1 MANINLS
8 QSHSAR
14 NDGNNGSSFDK
25 SLIISRGLI
34 VFSVGGWLGLSA
46 YNASLAKQSTA
57 KDQEITDKIAKLEN
71 TSVDRVIDFQE
82 RLKNINDK
90 LSMTDVSSQDM
101 FVLVEK
107 SMVVGSS
114 LDGYKYNTMDKTLSL
129 KIVSNDFMIAARQV
143 MSFKSNSAFKVV
155 TVTDSKKQ
163 ENGTVVSN
171 VVISL

>member
-8 QSHSAR
+8 QSHPAR
-14 NDGNNGSSFDK
+14 SGNNESSFDK
-25 SLIISRGLI
+25 SLAISIALI

-46 YNASLAKQSTA
+46 YNASLAKQASV
-57 KDQEITDKIAKLEN
+57 KDQEITDKIAKLES

-82 RLKNINDK
+82 RLTNVSGK

-101 FVLVEK
+101 FVLVQK
-107 SMVVGSS
+107 SMVAGAS
-114 LDGYKYNTMDKTLSL
+114 LDGYKYNTTDKTLTV

-143 MSFKSNSAFKVV
+143 MNFKSNSSFKIV
-155 TVTDSKKQ
+155 TVTDTKKQ